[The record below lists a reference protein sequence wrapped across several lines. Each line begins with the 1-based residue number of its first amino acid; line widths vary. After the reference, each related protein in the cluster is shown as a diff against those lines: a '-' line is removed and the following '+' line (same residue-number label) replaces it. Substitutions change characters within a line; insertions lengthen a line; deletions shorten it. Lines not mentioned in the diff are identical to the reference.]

1 MDLLQNDKTFPQS
14 NKDNVENLNIILD
27 RSEQGRRVYIGN
39 QSGHDFSPSSKYG
52 SPIYVTKGLVNRF
65 SVNYMA
71 RRWAFAL
78 LSSKKEDYI
87 LLTSLTILTVV
98 GAAIFAYLHGS
109 LNLLLYRNGKY
120 INRTIDF
127 KELFLSLK
135 EGNQTEKESLQ

>member
-1 MDLLQNDKTFPQS
+1 MDLHKAEQDG
-14 NKDNVENLNIILD
+14 VENLNSISDGLA
-27 RSEQGRRVYIGN
+27 QGKRVFIGN

-52 SPIYVTKGLVNRF
+52 YPVYVTKGLVNRF